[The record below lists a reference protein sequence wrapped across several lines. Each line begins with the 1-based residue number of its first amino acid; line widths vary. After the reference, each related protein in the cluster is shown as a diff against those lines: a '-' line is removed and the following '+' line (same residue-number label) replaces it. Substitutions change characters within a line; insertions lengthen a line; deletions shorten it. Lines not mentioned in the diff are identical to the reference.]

1 MSTYR
6 LGNRSVWRLGL
17 LGLSLLM
24 MFGFTACK
32 PDSRSPAVV
41 TPVPTAAVTTTAT
54 ATAVATGTATASA
67 TATATATPAAT
78 AMTESWP
85 ISTTEGWRI
94 YTDAQTGYTVEYPA
108 GWTVDEQAKDVTTFT
123 SLDGQASI
131 MVSAKPAPPDQTE
144 PPEPSDLP
152 NTRCQQVKIGP
163 AFGTSCFDTVAF
175 SRSTTLWHERMI
187 YTLTATSKGMDRG
200 IYDHLV
206 NSFRPLAHGSS

>member
-17 LGLSLLM
+17 LGLSLLLIL
-24 MFGFTACK
+24 GFAACK
-32 PDSRSPAVV
+32 PASRSPAVV
-41 TPVPTAAVTTTAT
+41 TPVPTATVTATTTAI
-54 ATAVATGTATASA
+54 AAA
-67 TATATATPAAT
+67 AAT

-85 ISTTEGWRI
+85 TTTTEGWLI
-94 YTDAQTGYTVEYPA
+94 YTNAPTGYTVEYPA
-108 GWTVDEQAKDVTTFT
+108 GWTVDEQTQDITVFT
-123 SLDGQASI
+123 SSNGQASI

-152 NTRCQQVKIGP
+152 NMRCQQVKIGP
-163 AFGTSCFDTVAF
+163 AVGTSCVDTIAF

-187 YTLTATSKGMDRG
+187 YTLTATSKGMDRD